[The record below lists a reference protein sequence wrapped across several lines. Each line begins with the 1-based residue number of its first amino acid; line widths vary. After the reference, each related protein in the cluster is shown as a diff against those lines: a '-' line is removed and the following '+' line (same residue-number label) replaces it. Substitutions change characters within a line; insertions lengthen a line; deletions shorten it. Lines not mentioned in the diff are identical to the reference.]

1 MVMSHKYIT
10 MCWAQ
15 LEIVDARC
23 ESRHTLRI
31 LSRVVEVSQ
40 FGKMEYF
47 TTKTE
52 QQSTKGTRL
61 VDVTRR
67 THRPIPA
74 VAHCPR

>member
-31 LSRVVEVSQ
+31 LSRVVGWLHLGLTE
-40 FGKMEYF
+40 FGTLRMEWS
-47 TTKTE
+47 
-52 QQSTKGTRL
+52 STRITLKGENW
-61 VDVTRR
+61 
-67 THRPIPA
+67 HRQDNILSIL
-74 VAHCPR
+74 